1 MKIVIRD
8 IKVEDYSKVSQLIQ
22 KTHRISLGEIY
33 PNILVEDLCKK
44 YELSNLA
51 KKAAEIDYWIAEDED
66 SGKILGII
74 GLKDNELRTFFVD
87 PDFQGKGVG
96 KSLYNHIE
104 QIARNKGIRKITLV
118 GSPLGQPIYKKL
130 GFVKLKDIHK
140 ERVGIPY
147 TDAIMEKVLT

>member
-22 KTHRISLGEIY
+22 KTHRISFGKIY
-33 PNILVEDLCKK
+33 PKILVENLCKK
-44 YELSNLA
+44 YEPSKLA
-51 KKAAEIDYWIAEDED
+51 QKAKEIDYWIAEDKD
-66 SGKILGII
+66 LGKILGII

-87 PDFQGKGVG
+87 PNFQGKGVG
-96 KSLYNHIE
+96 KSLYDHLE
-104 QIARNKGIRKITLV
+104 QVVRNKGIRKITLV
-118 GSPLGQPIYKKL
+118 GSPLGQPVYKKL

-147 TDAIMEKVLT
+147 TDAVMEKVLT